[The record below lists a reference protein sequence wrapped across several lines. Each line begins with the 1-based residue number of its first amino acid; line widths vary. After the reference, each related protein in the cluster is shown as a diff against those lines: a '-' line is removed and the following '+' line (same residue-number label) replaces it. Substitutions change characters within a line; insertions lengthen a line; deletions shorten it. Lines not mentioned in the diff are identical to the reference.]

1 MPCISVGAGYSA
13 IRIHAPKSK
22 LRHRKAYQ
30 VAPDILMDNLERG
43 AASSVA
49 LRDRLPAAE
58 RPERLP
64 KQARSYYDF
73 IMEALPLRTSGPC
86 A

>member
-1 MPCISVGAGYSA
+1 
-13 IRIHAPKSK
+13 
-22 LRHRKAYQ
+22 
-30 VAPDILMDNLERG
+30 MDNLERG